1 MAPNTYKKIQEQ
13 SNIYQAQ
20 VDSGSSESVV
30 TLTYT
35 AREDGST
42 CRKRPRKV
50 DLELPT
56 LETASWWPWREDGYD
71 TLEEEELSGSE
82 EQLSEEEESGDDN
95 VGEE

>member
-1 MAPNTYKKIQEQ
+1 M
-13 SNIYQAQ
+13 
-20 VDSGSSESVV
+20 
-30 TLTYT
+30 TYT
-35 AREDGST
+35 ARGDGST

-56 LETASWWPWREDGYD
+56 LETASWWREDGYD
-71 TLEEEELSGSE
+71 TLEEEELSESE